1 MIDALLFVLVTG
13 AVVLALAVDAAVLL
27 GWVKNLFRNVT
38 K

>member
-1 MIDALLFVLVTG
+1 MIDVTLLVLVLG
-13 AVVLALAVDAAVLL
+13 VLVLALAVDAGALI